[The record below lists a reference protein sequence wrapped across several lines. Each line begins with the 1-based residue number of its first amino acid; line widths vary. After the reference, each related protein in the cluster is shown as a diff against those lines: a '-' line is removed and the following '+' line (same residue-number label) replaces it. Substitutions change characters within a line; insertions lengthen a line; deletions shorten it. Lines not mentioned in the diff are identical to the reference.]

1 MKISLLLS
9 IVLLLIGCQSNRTNN
24 AMESTDTLQNIG
36 GTKDKNGCLTA
47 AGYTWSQLKND
58 CIQPFTEG
66 ISLDIL
72 NTASS
77 YQTGAFILLDS
88 LQKKAEVFVAEE
100 DESIILDQSN
110 DTLYSNG
117 KFHLTKE
124 NFCWTLSLNKIKLYQ
139 ERK

>member
-1 MKISLLLS
+1 MKTNLLLS
-9 IVLLLIGCQSNRTNN
+9 IVLLVMGCQSNRTNN
-24 AMESTDTLQNIG
+24 SVESADTLRTIG

-47 AGYTWSQLKND
+47 AGYTWSQLKNN
-58 CIQPFTEG
+58 CIQPFTDG

-72 NTASS
+72 NTSSS

-88 LQKKAEVFVAEE
+88 LQKKVEIFVSEE

-110 DTLYSNG
+110 DTLYTNG

>member
-1 MKISLLLS
+1 M
-9 IVLLLIGCQSNRTNN
+9 GCQSNRTIN
-24 AMESTDTLQNIG
+24 AVESTDSLQTIG

-47 AGYTWSQLKND
+47 AGYTWSQLKKN
-58 CIQPFTEG
+58 CIQPFEDG

-88 LQKKAEVFVAEE
+88 LQKKAEIFVSEE

-117 KFHLTKE
+117 KFHLIKE
-124 NFCWTLSLNKIKLYQ
+124 NFCWTLSLNKTKLYQ

>member
-72 NTASS
+72 NTANS
-77 YQTGAFILLDS
+77 YQTAAFILLDS
-88 LQKKAEVFVAEE
+88 VQKKAEVFVAEE

>member
-1 MKISLLLS
+1 MKTNLLLS
-9 IVLLLIGCQSNRTNN
+9 IVLLVMGCQSNRTNN
-24 AMESTDTLQNIG
+24 SVESTDTLRTIG

-47 AGYTWSQLKND
+47 AGYTWSQLKNN
-58 CIQPFTEG
+58 CIQPFTDG

-72 NTASS
+72 NTSSS

-88 LQKKAEVFVAEE
+88 LQKKVEIFVSEE

-110 DTLYSNG
+110 DTLYTNG

>member
-1 MKISLLLS
+1 MKISLLLA
-9 IVLLLIGCQSNRTNN
+9 IALLVFSCQSNRTNKTV
-24 AMESTDTLQNIG
+24 ESTDSLHNIG
-36 GTKDKNGCLTA
+36 GTKDKNGCLIA
-47 AGYTWSQLKND
+47 AGYTWSQLKNN
-58 CIQPFTEG
+58 CIQPFTDA

-72 NTASS
+72 NTTNS
-77 YQTGAFILLDS
+77 YQTAAFILLDS
-88 LQKKAEVFVAEE
+88 VQRKAEIFVSEE

-117 KFHLTKE
+117 KFRLTKE